1 MRSPC
6 AGLLYGTQSAAGNPR
21 LPSTPLA
28 ASRLR
33 MTSGSDFIV
42 HLALLLGK
50 CQNKVQ
56 LACIIGTVLRVG
68 TIGPGLSAVA
78 LNACERMLPSCLKC
92 AVPRFAAA
100 N

>member
-6 AGLLYGTQSAAGNPR
+6 AAFSMARSLLPATPR

-68 TIGPGLSAVA
+68 TIGPGLLAVA

-92 AVPRFAAA
+92 AVPRCAAA